1 MMVGMTEI
9 GGQKRQPGLRVDPS
23 KRCEWPRWF
32 TPPPAQTEVAE
43 QTLPVELPKTASPF
57 PLIGLF
63 GLLALGGALA
73 LRAVESRIQ

>member
-1 MMVGMTEI
+1 MMVAMTEI
-9 GGQKRQPGLRVDPS
+9 GGQIRQPGLRVDPS

-63 GLLALGGALA
+63 GLLALGA
-73 LRAVESRIQ
+73 AVAANVAARRV